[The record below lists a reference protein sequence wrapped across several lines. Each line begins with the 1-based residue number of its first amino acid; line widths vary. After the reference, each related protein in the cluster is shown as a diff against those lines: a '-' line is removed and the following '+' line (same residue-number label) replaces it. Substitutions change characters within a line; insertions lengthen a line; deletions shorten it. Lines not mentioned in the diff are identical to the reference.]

1 MRIIETRRAPN
12 PRRVRIFLAEKGID
26 ITFEE
31 RDLMS
36 GDLSST
42 DFQTKNPWQRVPCL
56 VLDDGHAISESVAI
70 CRYFE
75 ELNPEPPLFGS
86 GARGR
91 ADVEMWHRR
100 VELGLFDRITQVF
113 RHLHPRMAHLEKPQ
127 IALWG
132 EANKSKVIDELSRLN
147 ARLQSSKFIAGDA
160 FSIADIT
167 ALVAID
173 FMKPAKLTVPD
184 EFKNIVRWHADVS
197 ARPSANA

>member
-26 ITFEE
+26 VAFEE
-31 RDLMS
+31 QDLMS
-36 GDLSST
+36 GALSAS
-42 DFQTKNPWQRVPCL
+42 DFQDLNPWQRVPCL

-70 CRYFE
+70 CRYFD

-113 RHLHPRMAHLEKPQ
+113 RHLHPRMAHLEVPQ
-127 IALWG
+127 IAVWG
-132 EANKSKVIDELSRLN
+132 EANKSKVIDELARLN
-147 ARLQSSKFIAGDA
+147 ARLQSSAFIAGDA

-184 EFKNIVRWHADVS
+184 EFESIWRWHAEVA
-197 ARPSANA
+197 ARPSASA